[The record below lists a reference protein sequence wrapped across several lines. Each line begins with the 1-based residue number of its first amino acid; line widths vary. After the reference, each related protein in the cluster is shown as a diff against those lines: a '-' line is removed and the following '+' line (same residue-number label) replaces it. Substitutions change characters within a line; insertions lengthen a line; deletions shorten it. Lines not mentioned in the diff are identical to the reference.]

1 MESRDILIGLLTAF
15 LLVWFVSILAFV
27 ARTLLE
33 KRGGADHDLD
43 EGRR

>member
-1 MESRDILIGLLTAF
+1 METRDILIMLLTAF
-15 LLVWFVSILAFV
+15 LLVWFVYILAFV

>member
-1 MESRDILIGLLTAF
+1 METRDILIVLLTAF
-15 LLVWFVSILAFV
+15 LLVWIVYILAFV

-43 EGRR
+43 EGHR